1 MKWKPS
7 EKLTIILAG
16 ILVFGYL
23 ILGILHIIINH

>member
-7 EKLTIILAG
+7 EKTTITLAG
-16 ILVFGYL
+16 ILVITYL